1 MTDISFEHFDPE
13 LELGNLDEN
22 GRPIRPRKKPGR
34 KPNPPSPA
42 QRKAQNRAAQRAFR
56 ERKRREMREAETTV
70 KRCLQ
75 IRDRALREA
84 NSLRKKT
91 EELRYENNYLKGCVL
106 TLKLACVA
114 NRVDVPKFW
123 DTGATDDVG
132 AERLT
137 YSRTQGIPQSLEFF
151 LDKYRNIISIDQNHV
166 SPPKE
171 VNTFDCSP
179 PSALVDLAEELS
191 LSPGSSGSSSDSFLS
206 LHSDP
211 LTPSFADQF
220 QQDLSPMDIS
230 QSLATIAPQLAT
242 HLESS
247 FFQQLLNTDLMS
259 NLDNINLS
267 EQLPTELVALVPPEW
282 RSLLQTLGGPKPT
295 KEQEPDIMEDH
306 SSSTVFIKQ
315 EEDGETEK
323 EEEEEEEWDAKT
335 GLLRS
340 TTEFNPDHHEEL
352 PSTDKK
358 ILPPM
363 SPLQALDYL
372 RAMKNMDKDTRA
384 LHTPTELQRT
394 IPHDTRIDV
403 VPGAAMRD
411 HMIVFQDFY
420 DANELFNYLLESATF
435 LGGELGNPDCWFVS
449 PNFLS
454 KYWFLCPNH
463 KPQRMDNVVDIM
475 VQLGQR
481 MIQMMFER
489 KQMYIQRERYAEYFP
504 LPENETQSV
513 LSGTDIPLDVVMD
526 LMETMPRA
534 ATFPA

>member
-1 MTDISFEHFDPE
+1 MTDIAFEHFDPE

-70 KRCLQ
+70 KRCLH
-75 IRDRALREA
+75 IRDQALREV
-84 NSLRKKT
+84 SKLRKKT

-123 DTGATDDVG
+123 DTGATDEVG

-151 LDKYRNIISIDQNHV
+151 LDKNRNIISIDPSHV
-166 SPPKE
+166 AHTKE
-171 VNTFDCSP
+171 TDTFDCSP
-179 PSALVDLAEELS
+179 PSAIVDLAEELS
-191 LSPGSSGSSSDSFLS
+191 LSPDSSASSSDSFLS
-206 LHSDP
+206 LHSDTLSP
-211 LTPSFADQF
+211 NFAHQMPS
-220 QQDLSPMDIS
+220 DLSSPMDIS
-230 QSLATIAPQLAT
+230 QTIATIAPQLAN

-247 FFQQLLNTDLMS
+247 FFQQLLNTDLMANLNTS
-259 NLDNINLS
+259 NLA

-282 RSLLQTLGGPKPT
+282 RTLLHNLGGQNLGGPKAA
-295 KEQEPDIMEDH
+295 KDQEPITVED
-306 SSSTVFIKQ
+306 SSSDVMLIKQ
-315 EEDGETEK
+315 EEK
-323 EEEEEEEWDAKT
+323 KEEEWDAKT

-340 TTEFNPDHHEEL
+340 TTEFNPDHHEDL
-352 PSTDKK
+352 PTTDKK

-363 SPLQALDYL
+363 SPLEALDYL
-372 RAMKNMDKDTRA
+372 RAIKNLDKDTRA

-411 HMIVFQDFY
+411 HMILFQDFY

-435 LGGELGNPDCWFVS
+435 LGGELGNPDCWIIS
-449 PNFLS
+449 PSFLS

-463 KPQRMDNVVDIM
+463 KPQRLDNVVDIM

-489 KQMYIQRERYAEYFP
+489 KQMYIQREQYADYFP
-504 LPENETQSV
+504 LPDNPSQPV
-513 LSGTDIPLDVVMD
+513 LSSTDVPLDVVMN

-534 ATFPA
+534 ATFAN